1 MSYTYVVMIKKIF
14 NTAKKFGAKCIMT
27 SPHHNNGT
35 ERIFE
40 AYKKFLKKR
49 NLI

>member
-1 MSYTYVVMIKKIF
+1 MSYTYVVMIKIF

-27 SPHHNNGT
+27 STHHNNGT

-40 AYKKFLKKR
+40 AYKKISKKE
-49 NLI
+49 I